1 MTNSTAVGPLA
12 ANEKWMYRLGSA
24 AAAAV
29 VLLILIPAPV
39 LMTNPIP
46 TTVLGHINQINDNK
60 LVGLVDLDAAF
71 ALSMILFVGLYAAL
85 FVAMRRT
92 NPVAAIVGLGAGLAS
107 ALLYLAVNPTL
118 SFLYVSDQYAAA
130 TTDAQRASLL
140 AAGEALWAN
149 YQGTGFAVAFILSG
163 VAILGFSLAMLRSRE
178 FNRWTAYIGLLL
190 GVVMLVPPL
199 PSFGTF
205 GVTASYV
212 SLVPLVVWNLLVAW
226 RLLRLTRDQSAPLPQ
241 DVVSGRVSHAS

>member
-1 MTNSTAVGPLA
+1 MTQSTAAAPLGLS
-12 ANEKWMYRLGSA
+12 EKWIYRLGSA
-24 AAAAV
+24 AAATV
-29 VLLILIPAPV
+29 VLFVVIQAPV
-39 LMTNPIP
+39 FMTNPIP
-46 TTVLGHINQINDNK
+46 ETVLGHIRQINDNK
-60 LVGLVDLDAAF
+60 LVGLVDLDLAF

-85 FVAMRRT
+85 FAALRRT
-92 NPVAAIVGLGAGLAS
+92 NPVAALVGLCAGLAS
-107 ALLYLAVNPTL
+107 SLLYLAVNPTL

-130 TTDAQRASLL
+130 TTDAQRASLV

-199 PSFGTF
+199 PSLGTF

-226 RLLRLTRDQSAPLPQ
+226 RLFRLTRDQSAPLPQ
-241 DVVSGRVSHAS
+241 DVASGRVSHAS

>member
-1 MTNSTAVGPLA
+1 MTDSTAAVQLA
-12 ANEKWMYRLGSA
+12 ASQKWTYRLGSA

-29 VLLILIPAPV
+29 VLLVVIQAPV
-39 LMTNPIP
+39 LMANPIP
-46 TTVLGHINQINDNK
+46 ATVLGHINQINDNK
-60 LVGLVDLDAAF
+60 LVGLVDLDLAF

-85 FVAMRRT
+85 FVALRRT
-92 NPVAAIVGLGAGLAS
+92 NPVAALVGLGAGLGS
-107 ALLYLAVNPTL
+107 VLLYLAVNPTL
-118 SFLYVSDQYAAA
+118 SFLYVSDQYAVA

-163 VAILGFSLAMLRSRE
+163 IAILGFSVAMVRSHE

-190 GVVMLVPPL
+190 GAVMLVPPL

-212 SLVPLVVWNLLVAW
+212 SLVPLVVWNMLVAW
-226 RLLRLTRDQSAPLPQ
+226 RLFRLARGQPARPPQ
-241 DVVSGRVSHAS
+241 EVVAGRVSHAT

>member
-1 MTNSTAVGPLA
+1 MRDSTVAAQLA
-12 ANEKWMYRLGSA
+12 AAERWTYRLGSA

-29 VLLILIPAPV
+29 VLLVVIPAPV

-46 TTVLGHINQINDNK
+46 TTVLGHITQINDNK
-60 LVGLVDLDAAF
+60 LVGLVDLDVAF

-85 FVAMRRT
+85 FVALRRT

-130 TTDAQRASLL
+130 TTDAQRASLI

-149 YQGTGFAVAFILSG
+149 YQGTGFAVAFLLSG
-163 VAILGFSLAMLRSRE
+163 VAILGFSIAMLRSHQ
-178 FNRWTAYIGLLL
+178 FNRGTAYIGLLL

-199 PSFGTF
+199 PSFGAF

-212 SLVPLVVWNLLVAW
+212 SLLPLVVWNVLVAW
-226 RLLRLTRDQSAPLPQ
+226 RLFRLATGESAGRSREI
-241 DVVSGRVSHAS
+241 VVGRVGHAS